1 MNGVGLARECTPAR
15 TGGEQA
21 GPINPITGLRA
32 RPGGLYATVLNG
44 LGATNGRAGQGLL
57 GGTALGQAINN
68 GGGLF
73 ATAEESG
80 NFQTTT
86 ASAQSSVPGWAV
98 AVIVIGSIL
107 LVALIVVSVQLTLL
121 IRNS

>member
-1 MNGVGLARECTPAR
+1 LNGVGLARDCSSR

-32 RPGGLYATVLNG
+32 RPGGLYAAVLNG
-44 LGATNGRAGQGLL
+44 VGANGRAGQGLL
-57 GGTALGQAINN
+57 GNTALGQAINN

-73 ATAEESG
+73 ATAEDSG
-80 NFQTTT
+80 NFQST
-86 ASAQSSVPGWAV
+86 SAAQASVPGWAV